1 MNFKQLLAGLLL
13 AAPVLAYAEEPPTNN
28 GQKPSAQTW
37 RTLAALTTEEK
48 KVVDLRSAT
57 PRSSEFPYMP
67 AEMYPFVA
75 PYTAEE
81 VGYRLMNYTH
91 RGRWS
96 HILADSFGTITHT
109 GYLTQ
114 GALLAMVN
122 QVGGGHGIA
131 GQLNATP
138 GEVHSLQLFHHV
150 YPPRNNGKQTLW
162 VMRRTGPQY
171 TSKLDNFS
179 YSPSLRRVRRS
190 PAPRREESFPN
201 TVPGY
206 DDVAGRDAWELSWRF
221 IGADVLYETVRFPDN
236 RPKITMTRANGKYYE
251 QATADIRMMGD
262 EYPYYRV
269 DGGIDTFVVVAEPD
283 PEWLPDYGV
292 SKIVY
297 WVDQHYFYPLRT
309 ERYDRDGKLK
319 TIEVRVAKRENR
331 ALPDWQG
338 YASLLFVHHEV
349 NADLMSY
356 YVHTGHLAREW
367 SEEEQTYF
375 TPDFMRRD
383 WLIYARKSHA
393 LIDRPEEFFLR
404 PQLLAD
410 HFPAERPIVIAPE
423 VVARSQAQDEAGHLL
438 FSSGE

>member
-1 MNFKQLLAGLLL
+1 MSFKKLLAALLL
-13 AAPVLAYAEEPPTNN
+13 AAPVLAFSEESPTNH
-28 GQKPSAQTW
+28 GETPTAQTW
-37 RTLAALTTEEK
+37 RTLEEFTAGEK
-48 KVVDLRSAT
+48 AVVDLRSAT
-57 PRSSEFPYMP
+57 PRSREYPYMP
-67 AEMYPFVA
+67 AEAYPFA
-75 PYTAEE
+75 PPYTAEE

-96 HILADSFGTITHT
+96 HILADSFGTITHS

-114 GALLAMVN
+114 GALLAMIN
-122 QVGGGHGIA
+122 QVDGGNGIA
-131 GQLNATP
+131 GQLNARP
-138 GEVHSLQLFHHV
+138 GDVHSLQLFHHV
-150 YPPRNNGKQTLW
+150 YPPRNHGKQTLW
-162 VMRRTGPQY
+162 VMRRTGPEY
-171 TSKLDNFS
+171 ASKLDNFS
-179 YSPSLRRVRRS
+179 YSPALRRVRRA

-201 TVPGY
+201 TVPTY

-221 IGADVLYETVRFPDN
+221 IGADVLYQTVRFPVN
-236 RPKITMTRANGKYYE
+236 RPTITLTGANGKYYE

-262 EYPYYRV
+262 EYPHYRA
-269 DGGIDTFVVVAEPD
+269 DGGIDCFVVVAEPN
-283 PEWLPDYGV
+283 PAWLPDYAV

-309 ERYDRDGKLK
+309 ERYDREGNLK

-338 YASLLFVHHEV
+338 YASLLFVHHEI

-367 SEEEQTYF
+367 SAEEQTYF

-410 HFPAERPIVIAPE
+410 RFPVERRIVIAPE
-423 VVARSQAQDEAGHLL
+423 VVARSKAQDAAGHLL
-438 FSSGE
+438 FSPEE